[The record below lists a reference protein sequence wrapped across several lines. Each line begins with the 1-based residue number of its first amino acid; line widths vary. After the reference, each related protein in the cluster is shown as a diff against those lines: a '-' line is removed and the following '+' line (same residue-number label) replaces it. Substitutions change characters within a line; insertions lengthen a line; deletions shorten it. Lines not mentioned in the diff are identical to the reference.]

1 MSESIFSDSSPPP
14 TILGM
19 GNNDFE
25 NKHPRA
31 TDGKFTEKLRKE
43 ANVALELEQEPF
55 TPPDTPRGCERGEV
69 FVGRTNRRK
78 KRDTSFTLGPVTEY
92 ECPRHDEITGGDWH
106 LMEEQRYSFG
116 GGELIYRT
124 SNGHVHEKYDEK
136 WNLIRQEFM
145 DKDAE
150 PAQGG
155 DGWTE
160 KHWRDNGSMSSRTRF
175 VFLDSNEA
183 LENFKVDVVAR
194 GGKLTIEEYFDEQG
208 RQTGGRYYRVA
219 GDKLYE
225 LKESY
230 SPDGDYRYLES
241 IGFNGGYCA
250 PENEPCFVFYQD
262 GKLSSAKYK
271 VERNGDYVPHRT
283 NGPAIIDNH
292 KPEGER
298 ERYFLEGEEYTKYEW
313 EKKVGK

>member
-1 MSESIFSDSSPPP
+1 MSEFIFSDTSPPST
-14 TILGM
+14 TIGM
-19 GNNDFE
+19 GNNFE
-25 NKHPRA
+25 TKHPRA
-31 TDGKFTEKLRKE
+31 RDGKFTEKLRKE

-55 TPPDTPRGCERGEV
+55 TPPDTPQGCERGEV
-69 FVGRTNRRK
+69 FVGKMK
-78 KRDTSFTLGPVTEY
+78 KRDISFTLGPVTEY
-92 ECPRHDEITGGDWH
+92 KCPRHDEITGGDWH

-124 SNGHVHEKYDEK
+124 SNGHVHEKYGEK
-136 WNLIRQEFM
+136 WNLIRQVFM
-145 DKDAE
+145 DKE
-150 PAQGG
+150 GEIAQGD

-160 KHWRDNGSMSSRTRF
+160 KHWRDNGSMSGRKRSVSLESEGDVERF
-175 VFLDSNEA
+175 KNNL
-183 LENFKVDVVAR
+183 KVS
-194 GGKLTIEEYFDEQG
+194 GGRLTIEEYFDRQG
-208 RQTGGRYYRVA
+208 RQTGSRSYRVA
-219 GDKLYE
+219 DDKLYE
-225 LKESY
+225 LRESY

-262 GKLSSAKYK
+262 GKIGSAEYK

-298 ERYFLEGEEYTKYEW
+298 ERYFLEGVEYTKTEW
-313 EKKVGK
+313 EKKVG